1 MKRALTI
8 FLLLV
13 TLSAWADERGEKRL
27 ERISRHYSALGNY
40 SLSFVLRAGEGVQQG
55 ELMVEG
61 NNSYIKV
68 ADTEVF
74 VVDSLRYEVRGASKE
89 IIVDRADAYEKEL
102 LNPLSG
108 FSGVKNDYNI
118 EECEVDG
125 CVAVRLT
132 PKRTGET
139 MYIVTA
145 PDGESIA
152 KVKSGVGENSAE
164 VEVNRLQGVPSP
176 MPKFSKEQYKGFELI
191 DFR

>member
-1 MKRALTI
+1 LKRALTI

-40 SLSFVLRAGEGVQQG
+40 SLSFILRAGEGVQQG

-68 ADTEVF
+68 ADTEVY
-74 VVDSLRYEVRGASKE
+74 VVASLRYEVRGASKE

-102 LNPLSG
+102 LNPLNG
-108 FSGVKNDYNI
+108 FAGVKNDYNI

-125 CVAVRLT
+125 RTAVRLT

-139 MYIVTA
+139 IYIVTA
-145 PDGESIA
+145 PDGESIS
-152 KVKSGVGENSAE
+152 KVKYGVGENSAE

>member
-1 MKRALTI
+1 MFVSLT
-8 FLLLV
+8 
-13 TLSAWADERGEKRL
+13 AWADERGERRL

-40 SLSFVLRAGEGVQQG
+40 SLSFVLRVADAEQRG

-61 NNSYIKV
+61 NNSYVKV

-102 LNPLSG
+102 LNPLNG
-108 FSGVKNDYNI
+108 FSGVKSDYNI

-125 CVAVRLT
+125 RLTVRLT
-132 PKRTGET
+132 PKRAGESI
-139 MYIVTA
+139 YIVIA
-145 PDGESIA
+145 ADGESIS
-152 KVKSGVGENSAE
+152 KIKYGNGTDSAE
-164 VEVNRLQGVPSP
+164 VEVVTTRKVARVL
-176 MPKFSKEQYKGFELI
+176 PKFSKEKYKEFELI

>member
-1 MKRALTI
+1 MRRLLTI
-8 FLLLV
+8 LLLFV
-13 TLSAWADERGEKRL
+13 SLTAWADERGERRL

-40 SLSFVLRAGEGVQQG
+40 SLSFVLRAGGGEQNG

-61 NNSYIKV
+61 NNSYIKI

-102 LNPLSG
+102 LNPLNG
-108 FSGVKNDYNI
+108 FSGVKSDYNI

-125 CVAVRLT
+125 RLTVRLT
-132 PKRTGET
+132 PKRAGESI
-139 MYIVTA
+139 YIVIA
-145 PDGESIA
+145 ADGESIS
-152 KVKSGVGENSAE
+152 KIKYGNGTDSAE
-164 VEVNRLQGVPSP
+164 VEVVTTRKVARVL
-176 MPKFSKEQYKGFELI
+176 PKFSKEKYKEFELI

>member
-1 MKRALTI
+1 MKKIILF
-8 FLLLV
+8 FLLFV

-27 ERISRHYSALGNY
+27 EHISRHYSALGNY
-40 SLSFVLRAGEGVQQG
+40 SLSFVLRAGEGEQKG

-74 VVDSLRYEVRGASKE
+74 VVDSLRYEVRGSSKE

-102 LNPLSG
+102 LNPLNG

-118 EECEVDG
+118 EECLVDG
-125 CVAVRLT
+125 RTAVRLT

-139 MYIVTA
+139 IYIVTA
-145 PDGESIA
+145 PDGESIS
-152 KVKSGVGENSAE
+152 KVKYGNGTESAE
-164 VEVNRLQGVPSP
+164 VEVHTTRRWANGL
-176 MPKFSKEQYKGFELI
+176 PKFRKEQYKGFELI

>member
-40 SLSFVLRAGEGVQQG
+40 SLSFILRAGEGVQQG

-68 ADTEVF
+68 ADTEVY

-102 LNPLSG
+102 LNPLNG
-108 FSGVKNDYNI
+108 FAGVKNDYNI

-125 CVAVRLT
+125 RTAVRLT

-139 MYIVTA
+139 IYIVTA
-145 PDGESIA
+145 PDGESIS
-152 KVKSGVGENSAE
+152 KVKYGVGENSAE

>member
-1 MKRALTI
+1 MKRVLTI
-8 FLLLV
+8 FLLFI
-13 TLSAWADERGEKRL
+13 TLSVWADERGEKRL

-40 SLSFVLRAGEGVQQG
+40 SLSFVLRAGGG
-55 ELMVEG
+55 EQKGRLMVEG

-74 VVDSLRYEVRGASKE
+74 VVDSLRYEVRGSSKE

-125 CVAVRLT
+125 STAVRLT

-139 MYIVTA
+139 IYIVTA

-152 KVKSGVGENSAE
+152 KVKYGVGENSAE
-164 VEVNRLQGVPSP
+164 VEVNRLQGAPSP

>member
-1 MKRALTI
+1 MRRLFTI
-8 FLLLV
+8 LLLAV
-13 TLSAWADERGEKRL
+13 SLTAWADERGERRL

-40 SLSFVLRAGEGVQQG
+40 SLSFVLRVADAEQRG

-61 NNSYIKV
+61 NNSYVKV

-102 LNPLSG
+102 LNPLNG
-108 FSGVKNDYNI
+108 FSGVKSDYNI

-125 CVAVRLT
+125 RLTVRLT
-132 PKRTGET
+132 PKRAGESI
-139 MYIVTA
+139 YIVIA
-145 PDGESIA
+145 ADGESIS
-152 KVKSGVGENSAE
+152 KIKYGNGTDSAE
-164 VEVNRLQGVPSP
+164 VEVVTTRKVARVL
-176 MPKFSKEQYKGFELI
+176 PKFSKEKYKEFELI

>member
-1 MKRALTI
+1 MKRVLTI
-8 FLLLV
+8 FLLFI

-40 SLSFVLRAGEGVQQG
+40 SLSFVLRAGGG
-55 ELMVEG
+55 EQKGRLMVEG

-68 ADTEVF
+68 ADTEVY
-74 VVDSLRYEVRGASKE
+74 VVDSLRYEVRGSSKE

-102 LNPLSG
+102 LNPLNG

-139 MYIVTA
+139 IYIVTA

-152 KVKSGVGENSAE
+152 KVKYGVGENSAE
-164 VEVNRLQGVPSP
+164 VEVNRQQGVPSP